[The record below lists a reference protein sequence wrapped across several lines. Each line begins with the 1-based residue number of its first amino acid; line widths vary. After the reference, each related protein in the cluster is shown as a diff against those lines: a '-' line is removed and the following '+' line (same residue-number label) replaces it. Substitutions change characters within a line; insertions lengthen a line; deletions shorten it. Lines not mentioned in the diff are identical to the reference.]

1 MADKRLSRRGN
12 GLQFFWGG
20 ACMCIKTAIREILA
34 TPPARLVAGRRPL
47 QSVHANSQCQY
58 SSTESLS
65 FRRAVVGVVAEMLAI
80 FATTGVVVELTH

>member
-34 TPPARLVAGRRPL
+34 TPPPPARPAASQPAARPAVC
-47 QSVHANSQCQY
+47 VHAAIEIRNV
-58 SSTESLS
+58 STA
-65 FRRAVVGVVAEMLAI
+65 RQKA
-80 FATTGVVVELTH
+80 